1 MLTWAAITKWDFSYN
16 ISMLVPLSRQVC
28 IYFGGMVVTESVLLR
43 YYSEFVLK
51 HIASLKDDFTVYFMS
66 FLNLMFGLLLGFT
79 LLYAGCPNES
89 PRLQGYFSEL
99 RDQEC
104 FSPG

>member
-28 IYFGGMVVTESVLLR
+28 ICFGGMVVTESVLLR
-43 YYSEFVLK
+43 YYTEFVLK
-51 HIASLKDDFTVYFMS
+51 HIASLNDNFMVYFLS
-66 FLNLMFGLLLGFT
+66 LLNLLFGFILGST
-79 LLYAGCPNES
+79 LLYAGSPNES
-89 PRLQGYFSEL
+89 ARLQGYFSEL
-99 RDQEC
+99 RHQEC